1 MAGCE
6 DLQLLGFSTAFF
18 SFANELIGNH
28 QFCPVIASR
37 VLSIEN
43 VIAFFTLQSCSYHH
57 NGRVDEN
64 QGQREGCHLRK
75 SAPQLC
81 LVPPAEMATL

>member
-28 QFCPVIASR
+28 QVCPVIASR